1 MVKKVPG
8 SKKRILTCNFVFKKY
23 PRYFQTL
30 YPISLPAIDRV
41 PHNHCSSKNVF
52 SLCDHHLV
60 AKYLYTITNHCNLY
74 NPHYKIDIKNDSNQC
89 N

>member
-1 MVKKVPG
+1 MVKQVPKNG
-8 SKKRILTCNFVFKKY
+8 FRPAILFYKEN

-30 YPISLPAIDRV
+30 YSISLPAIDRV

-74 NPHYKIDIKNDSNQC
+74 NPHYKIDIKK
-89 N
+89 